1 MRRIELAPGQV
12 FEEKMLNRVGAFN
25 ADALV
30 AATNIVEDVRKR
42 GDEALREYTAKF
54 DGVEMEEF
62 RVSQEAI
69 DEAIAKVDPKVAAA
83 IQKAASQIR
92 DFHERQKQQGWFT
105 MREDGALVGA
115 KVEPLDSVGIYV
127 PGGRALYPSSVLM
140 NAIPASV
147 AGVKRIVCVTPPTKD
162 GSLDSAILEAC
173 RVAGVTEI
181 YAVGGAQAI
190 GALAY
195 GTKSI
200 KPVDKITGP
209 GNAFVA
215 AAKKLVSGDV
225 GIDMIAGPSE
235 VCVVA
240 DETALPELVAID
252 LMAQAEHDPLASCYL
267 VTFSSEYA
275 DAVEAAI
282 EKQIAMG
289 KLTARDRILSLLD
302 KNSFHEYDLFVKH
315 DGRDF
320 GMDKKDLPGDGVVT
334 GTGTIFGAPVC
345 IYAQDFTVAGGSL
358 GLQHARKITK
368 IMDHALKMKCPIIG
382 INDSGG
388 ARIQEGVGAL
398 AGYGEIF
405 YRNTIASGVIPQIS
419 LILGPCAGGAVYSP
433 ALTDFVFVVENI
445 SKMFITGPNVIK
457 TVLGEDISMEDLGGA
472 RVHAETTGN
481 AHFYAQSEQECFE
494 QVKRLVSFIPWN
506 NQERAKVVESKEPAA
521 VMNIEDVVP
530 ADPKQPYDVRNVIKC
545 IVDDSDFLEVQELW
559 AANIVIGFGRMG
571 GETVGFVANQPMVL
585 AGVLDCDS
593 ADKAARFIRFCDSF
607 NIPIITLEDMPG
619 YLPGVDQEHA
629 GVIRHGAK
637 VLYAYSEATV
647 PKITVIL
654 RKAYGGGYIA
664 MNSRHLGADFMFAW
678 PSAEIAVM
686 GPEGAANIIFRKEIM
701 EAEDQNAM
709 RQEKVKEYI
718 EKFANPYVAA
728 SKGFID
734 SVIEP
739 KETRSLLLHA
749 LKLSVLKEEYRPA
762 KKHGL
767 PPF

>member
-1 MRRIELAPGQV
+1 MTSLKKNILDLR
-12 FEEKMLNRVGAFN
+12 EKKA
-25 ADALV
+25 
-30 AATNIVEDVRKR
+30 IVE
-42 GDEALREYTAKF
+42 L
-54 DGVEMEEF
+54 
-62 RVSQEAI
+62 
-69 DEAIAKVDPKVAAA
+69 
-83 IQKAASQIR
+83 
-92 DFHERQKQQGWFT
+92 
-105 MREDGALVGA
+105 
-115 KVEPLDSVGIYV
+115 
-127 PGGRALYPSSVLM
+127 GG
-140 NAIPASV
+140 
-147 AGVKRIVCVTPPTKD
+147 G
-162 GSLDSAILEAC
+162 E
-173 RVAGVTEI
+173 
-181 YAVGGAQAI
+181 Q
-190 GALAY
+190 
-195 GTKSI
+195 
-200 KPVDKITGP
+200 
-209 GNAFVA
+209 
-215 AAKKLVSGDV
+215 
-225 GIDMIAGPSE
+225 
-235 VCVVA
+235 
-240 DETALPELVAID
+240 
-252 LMAQAEHDPLASCYL
+252 
-267 VTFSSEYA
+267 
-275 DAVEAAI
+275 AI
-282 EKQIAMG
+282 EKQVAMG
-289 KLTARDRILSLLD
+289 KLTARQRILQLLD
-302 KNSFHEYDLFVKH
+302 EDSFHEYDLFVEH
-315 DGRDF
+315 GGHDF
-320 GMDKKDLPGDGVVT
+320 GMDKKVLYGDGVIT

-358 GLQHARKITK
+358 GLMHARKITK
-368 IMDHALKMKCPIIG
+368 IMDHAMKMKMPIIG

-388 ARIQEGVGAL
+388 ARIQEGVASL

-405 YRNTIASGVIPQIS
+405 YRNTIASGVIPQLS
-419 LILGPCAGGAVYSP
+419 VILGPCAGGAVYSP

-472 RVHAETTGN
+472 RVHAEITGN
-481 AHFYAQSEQECFE
+481 AHFYAQSETECFE
-494 QVKRLVSFIPWN
+494 QIKKLISFIPWSN
-506 NQERAKVVESKEPAA
+506 KQKAKAYEPKEPAFSKK
-521 VMNIEDVVP
+521 IEDIIP
-530 ADPKQPYDVRNVIKC
+530 SDAKEPYDVRDIICAV
-545 IVDDSDFLEVQELW
+545 VDDSDFFEVQELF
-559 AANIVIGFGRMG
+559 AANIVIGFGRMN

-593 ADKAARFIRFCDSF
+593 SDKAARFIRFCDSF
-607 NIPIITLEDMPG
+607 NIPIVTFEDMPG

-728 SKGFID
+728 SKGYID

-739 KETRSLLLHA
+739 SETRNLLLHA
-749 LKLSVLKEEYRPA
+749 LDVSKNKEEIRPE